1 MGHTKNSFFK
11 RLAVT
16 GATLAGLI
24 MFAGAS
30 TLRAD
35 DDCQRRV
42 AKADH
47 NLHEAI
53 EHHGYQSEEAAK
65 WRHILHDERE
75 RCWASNHRWWDED
88 EHRWRTDRDWDD
100 HDHDHDYHH

>member
-1 MGHTKNSFFK
+1 MEHSKNSFF
-11 RLAVT
+11 RRVAVA

-24 MFAGAS
+24 MFAGAP

-65 WRHILHDERE
+65 WRHILHEERE

-88 EHRWRTDRDWDD
+88 EHRWRTDHDWDD
-100 HDHDHDYHH
+100 HDHDYHH

>member
-1 MGHTKNSFFK
+1 MEHSKNSFF
-11 RLAVT
+11 RRVAVA

-24 MFAGAS
+24 MFACAP

-53 EHHGYQSEEAAK
+53 EHHGYQSEEAAASHPA
-65 WRHILHDERE
+65 RRE
-75 RCWASNHRWWDED
+75 GALL
-88 EHRWRTDRDWDD
+88 DRESQMVG
-100 HDHDHDYHH
+100 